1 MVLNHMQKK
10 IQIIKYDTK
19 KFDFNKII
27 YNHFK
32 KRNKSINKNFK
43 NIHNKIFFKNNTL
56 HNINEIEKPIY
67 ELKRNYFDIRKDQKN
82 KFVKFFYKIDP
93 IFYKKKEAQGKFIK
107 LYFKLIKHIEKKHFR
122 EKIIFQKKPTLRVHV
137 PDNISVGS
145 YHVDSDYGHPNEEIN
160 FWLPFNECKESAT
173 LWLESK
179 PNKGDFKPI
188 NLKYGEILIF
198 NSKLAHGTEVNK
210 ENYTRLSM
218 DFRIIKKKKY
228 KDYNSKS
235 PLNKI
240 KFSIG
245 NYFMETSDYD

>member
-1 MVLNHMQKK
+1 MQEK
-10 IQIIKYDTK
+10 IQIIKFDTK

-67 ELKRNYFDIRKDQKN
+67 KLKRNYFDIRKDQKN

-93 IFYKKKEAQGKFIK
+93 IFYKKKETQGKFIK

-173 LWLESK
+173 LWVESK

-245 NYFMETSDYD
+245 NYFMETTDYD

>member
-1 MVLNHMQKK
+1 MQKK

-93 IFYKKKEAQGKFIK
+93 IFYKKKEAEGKFIK

-173 LWLESK
+173 LWVESK

>member
-10 IQIIKYDTK
+10 IQIIKFDTK

-93 IFYKKKEAQGKFIK
+93 IFYKKKEAEGKFIK

-173 LWLESK
+173 LWVESK